1 MARERSYR
9 HDIRCRHCG
18 SNWMPKDGHT
28 RGRQVYKCGDCK
40 RKYTEDA
47 AQPRFPE
54 QTKRQAVQ
62 MCIEGASISAAA
74 RVVGASATSVS
85 GWVKKGEIALER
97 MRAISAWR
105 ASGRVSTIVASTI
118 ALDEM
123 WTYLG
128 ARVGEKRNDLWVWTA
143 VVEERDGSRWMDFE
157 VGGRD
162 ESTFLRLLE
171 RLPDAECY
179 ETDAYGVYG
188 ALPVNKHVVGKY
200 GAVNWNEGLH
210 SMLRG
215 KLNRLVRRT
224 KGYTKSVE
232 MLVNLLALVFCAKLK
247 LNTTHH

>member
-1 MARERSYR
+1 M
-9 HDIRCRHCG
+9 
-18 SNWMPKDGHT
+18 
-28 RGRQVYKCGDCK
+28 
-40 RKYTEDA
+40 
-47 AQPRFPE
+47 
-54 QTKRQAVQ
+54 
-62 MCIEGASISAAA
+62 
-74 RVVGASATSVS
+74 
-85 GWVKKGEIALER
+85 
-97 MRAISAWR
+97 SAWR
-105 ASGRVSTIVASTI
+105 TSGRVAAIVASTI

-128 ARVGEKRNDLWVWTA
+128 ARVSEKRNDLWVWTA

-171 RLPDAECY
+171 RLPDAERY

-200 GAVNWNEGLH
+200 GAVNWCEGLH

-224 KGYTKSVE
+224 KGCAKSVD
-232 MLVNLLALVFCAKLK
+232 MLVNLLALAFCDKLK

>member
-1 MARERSYR
+1 MRRLQAEV
-9 HDIRCRHCG
+9 HG
-18 SNWMPKDGHT
+18 
-28 RGRQVYKCGDCK
+28 GR
-40 RKYTEDA
+40 
-47 AQPRFPE
+47 
-54 QTKRQAVQ
+54 
-62 MCIEGASISAAA
+62 SAAA
-74 RVVGASATSVS
+74 LPGACQAAS
-85 GWVKKGEIALER
+85 GSDVYRGREHIGGGARSGRKRYIGERLGQKGGAIALER

-105 ASGRVSTIVASTI
+105 TSGLAETIVASTI

-128 ARVGEKRNDLWVWTA
+128 ARKGEKRNDLWVWTA

-157 VGGRD
+157 AGGRD

-171 RLPDAECY
+171 RLPDAERY

>member
-1 MARERSYR
+1 
-9 HDIRCRHCG
+9 
-18 SNWMPKDGHT
+18 
-28 RGRQVYKCGDCK
+28 
-40 RKYTEDA
+40 
-47 AQPRFPE
+47 
-54 QTKRQAVQ
+54 
-62 MCIEGASISAAA
+62 
-74 RVVGASATSVS
+74 
-85 GWVKKGEIALER
+85 

-105 ASGRVSTIVASTI
+105 ASGRVAPIVASTI

-128 ARVGEKRNDLWVWTA
+128 AKKEEKRNDLWVWTA

-162 ESTFLRLLE
+162 EATFLRLLE
-171 RLPDAECY
+171 RLPDAERY

-188 ALPVNKHVVGKY
+188 ALPVNKHVVEKY

-224 KGYTKSVE
+224 KGYTKSIE
-232 MLVNLLALVFCAKLK
+232 MLVNLLALVFCDKLK